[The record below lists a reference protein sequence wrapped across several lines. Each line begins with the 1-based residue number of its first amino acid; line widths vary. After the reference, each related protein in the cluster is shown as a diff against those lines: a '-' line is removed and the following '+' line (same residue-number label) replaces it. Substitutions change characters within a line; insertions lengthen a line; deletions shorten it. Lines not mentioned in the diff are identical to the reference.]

1 MIMTI
6 QEFNEILDF
15 AVQREQEAVS
25 FYRDLQNQ
33 VKFQD
38 QIQMLKELEA
48 MEMGHI
54 VVIESIRK
62 KGVVETDI
70 RNVPNMKIS
79 EYLTVDVDTLD
90 LSYQNVLI
98 KAMKREEAATKLYT
112 EMSIKFGDNEL
123 SLLFRKLASEE
134 AQHKLHFE
142 KIYDEW
148 INKGN

>member
-1 MIMTI
+1 MM
-6 QEFNEILDF
+6 
-15 AVQREQEAVS
+15 
-25 FYRDLQNQ
+25 LQ
-33 VKFQD
+33 
-38 QIQMLKELEA
+38 ELEA

-62 KGVVETDI
+62 KGVIKTDI
-70 RNVPNMKIS
+70 RNVTNMKIS
-79 EYLTVDVDTLD
+79 EYLTVDADSLD

-98 KAMKREEAATKLYT
+98 KAMKRRRSFDKLYT
-112 EMSIKFGDNEL
+112 EMSIKFGDTEL
-123 SLLFRKLASEE
+123 SILFRKLASEE

>member
-1 MIMTI
+1 MTI